1 MIIAKWV
8 ECTNKEHNSQLKIK
22 CFHGSIKGYKVQR
35 RLSERQSSEPSIIQT
50 TAG

>member
-1 MIIAKWV
+1 MGRVHKQG
-8 ECTNKEHNSQLKIK
+8 TQQLVKKK
-22 CFHGSIKGYKVQR
+22 CFHRSIKGNKVQR